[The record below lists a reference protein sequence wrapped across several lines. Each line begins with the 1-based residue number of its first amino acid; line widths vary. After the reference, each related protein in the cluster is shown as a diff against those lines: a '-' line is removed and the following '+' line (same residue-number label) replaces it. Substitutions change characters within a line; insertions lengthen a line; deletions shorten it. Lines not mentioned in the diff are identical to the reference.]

1 MERTTLDGTWTV
13 EAVHGPAQADAHR
26 EPVAAIV
33 PGCVHTDL
41 LRAGRIP
48 DPFDGDNEAA
58 TQWIGDTVWRYR
70 RTFEWSGET
79 GTGTGTHD
87 RHDLVAEG
95 LDTLATIELNGV
107 VVATTANQHRAY
119 RFPVGHL
126 LRAGANELV
135 VTFDAP
141 VPAAERLSALHGGEL
156 PHVNHHPYNALRKN
170 ASNFG
175 WDWGIDVATSGI
187 WKSIGIES
195 WSGARIAAVRP
206 LVDVDGATGVLTAH
220 VDVEFAGSSGA
231 FSQAIGSAPVAS
243 AGGDAGAGLEAR
255 ITLAPHH
262 ASAAHPG
269 ADTVPPVR
277 PADHAETAGRVVGAR
292 PVVTGPDRTAGSAVV
307 RLEVPEV
314 AVWWPRG
321 EGDQPLYDV
330 RVEVGDDVWTGRVGF
345 RTVTLDTAADAG
357 GAPFLL
363 RVNDRPVIVRGAN
376 WIPDHA
382 YLTEMTPERYADRID
397 DAIDANVN
405 LLRIWG
411 GGIYESDDLYDRC
424 DELGV
429 LVWQDF
435 LFACAAYAEE
445 PWLADEVEPEVREAV
460 TRLSPHP
467 SLVVWNGNN
476 ENLVA
481 YAEWGWRPS
490 LVGRT
495 WGNGYY
501 RSLLPSIVAEL
512 DPTRPYT
519 PGSPF
524 SFDEYLTPN
533 DERNGSVHI
542 WDVWN
547 RLDYRA
553 YADWNPRFVAEFGF
567 QGPPAWST
575 LIAVV
580 HDEPLDPDGHEM
592 LVHQKADQ
600 GNQKLADGMRGH
612 LPMPT
617 SIEDWPIEDW
627 HWAAQLNQA
636 HAIRFGMEWFRSR
649 TPDNTGMIVWQLNDD
664 WPVVSWALVDHAGIR
679 KPVWYAV
686 RQAYQP
692 VLLTVQP
699 AASGAAGA
707 AGGLDV
713 VLVNASGAS
722 VAEEVTVSRVAF
734 DGTVLESS
742 SFPLTAGP
750 ADADR
755 VTLPAA
761 LAVPGDAGSEVLV
774 VTGAGTRTV
783 FDFAEVVDQV
793 LARSPLSTTVTA
805 TDDGAV
811 VTVTATSYARD
822 VSLFP
827 DRVHP
832 AARVDDGLVSLLAG
846 ESVTFTVT
854 GAPGIDPEALVGPL
868 VLRHA
873 GSLLP

>member
-41 LRAGRIP
+41 LRAGRIA

-70 RTFEWSGET
+70 RTFEWSG
-79 GTGTGTHD
+79 TGTHD
-87 RHDLVAEG
+87 RHDLVADG

-126 LRAGANELV
+126 LRPGANELV

-206 LVDVDGATGVLTAH
+206 LVDVDRTTGVLTAH

-292 PVVTGPDRTAGSAVV
+292 PVVTGPNRTAGSAVV

-512 DPTRPYT
+512 DPTRPYM

-575 LIAVV
+575 LTAVV

-612 LPMPT
+612 LPTPT

-686 RQAYQP
+686 LQAYQP

-699 AASGAAGA
+699 DASGAAGA

-761 LAVPGDAGSEVLV
+761 LAVPEDAGSEVLV

-793 LARSPLSTTVTA
+793 LARSPLSTSVTA

-827 DRVHP
+827 DRVDP

>member
-13 EAVHGPAQADAHR
+13 EAVRGPAAADAATTPI
-26 EPVAAIV
+26 EAVV
-33 PGCVHTDL
+33 PGVVHTDL
-41 LRAGRIP
+41 LRAGLIP

-58 TQWIGDTVWRYR
+58 TQWIGDTVWRWR
-70 RTFEWSGET
+70 RTFDWHAPAAE
-79 GTGTGTHD
+79 
-87 RHDLVAEG
+87 RHDLVADG
-95 LDTLATIELNGV
+95 LDTLATIELNGI
-107 VVATTANQHRAY
+107 VVATTANQHRSY

-126 LRAGANELV
+126 LREGTNELV

-141 VPAAERLSALHGGEL
+141 VPAAERLSELHGGEL

-195 WSGARIAAVRP
+195 WSGARIASVRP
-206 LVDVDGATGVLTAH
+206 LVDIDGTDGVLTAH
-220 VDVEFAGSSGA
+220 VDVELAGSGSR
-231 FSQAIGSAPVAS
+231 FTQAIGSAPVTA
-243 AGGDAGAGLEAR
+243 AGGADTAGLEAR
-255 ITLAPHH
+255 VTLAPHR
-262 ASAAHPG
+262 ASAASAVTG
-269 ADTVPPVR
+269 TEPPVG
-277 PADHAETAGRVVGAR
+277 AGAVGVSVVGG
-292 PVVTGPDRTAGSAVV
+292 TTAVGSRRVADGSATV
-307 RLEVPEV
+307 RLVVPEV

-363 RVNDRPVIVRGAN
+363 RVNDRPVMVRGAN

-382 YLTEMTPERYADRID
+382 YLTEMTPERYADRIQ
-397 DAIDANVN
+397 DAIDANMN
-405 LLRIWG
+405 LLRVWG

-445 PWLADEVEPEVREAV
+445 PRLRDEVEPEVREAV

-481 YAEWGWRPS
+481 YAEWGWRAS

-501 RSLLPSIVAEL
+501 RDLFPAVVAEL

-553 YADWNPRFVAEFGF
+553 YADWQPRFVAEFGF

-575 LIAVV
+575 LTAVV

-600 GNQKLADGMRGH
+600 GNRKLADGMRGH
-612 LPMPT
+612 LPEPT
-617 SIEDWPIEDW
+617 SIEDW
-627 HWAAQLNQA
+627 HFAAQLNQA

-649 TPDNTGMIVWQLNDD
+649 TPDNTGMVVWQLNDD

-692 VLLTVQP
+692 VLVTVQP
-699 AASGAAGA
+699 GASASSV
-707 AGGLDV
+707 LDV
-713 VLVNASGAS
+713 VVVNASGAAVEGQVE
-722 VAEEVTVSRVAF
+722 VARMSF
-734 DGTVLESS
+734 DGTVLASG
-742 SFPLTAGP
+742 SFPVTVGA
-750 ADADR
+750 ADAAR
-755 VTLPAA
+755 VALPAS
-761 LAVPGDAGSEVLV
+761 LAVPGDPASEVLV
-774 VTGAGTRTV
+774 VTGTLGRTV
-783 FDFAEVVDQV
+783 YDFAEVIDQA
-793 LARSPLSTTVTA
+793 LESAPFTTAVEPT
-805 TDDGAV
+805 TDGAR

-822 VSLFP
+822 VSLLP
-827 DRVHP
+827 DRVDA
-832 AARVDDGLVSLLAG
+832 AARVDDGLVSLLPG

-854 GAPGIDPEALVGPL
+854 AAPGIDTGALTTRE

-873 GSLLP
+873 GSLLR

>member
-1 MERTTLDGTWTV
+1 MERTTLDGTWTL
-13 EAVHGPAQADAHR
+13 EAVHGPAEASTGR
-26 EPVAAIV
+26 IAATV
-33 PGCVHTDL
+33 PGCAHTDL
-41 LRAGRIP
+41 LRAGLIP
-48 DPFDGDNEAA
+48 HPFDGDNEAA

-70 RTFEWSGET
+70 RTFEWAAPDAE
-79 GTGTGTHD
+79 
-87 RHDLVAEG
+87 RHDLVADG
-95 LDTLATIELNGV
+95 LDTLATIELNGIV
-107 VVATTANQHRAY
+107 VGATRNQHRSY

-126 LRAGANELV
+126 LRPGTNELV

-141 VPAAERLSALHGGEL
+141 VPAAERESALHGGEL

-195 WSGARIAAVRP
+195 WSGVRIASVRP
-206 LVDVDGATGVLTAH
+206 LVDLDGADGVLTAH
-220 VDVEFAGSSGA
+220 VEVEHAGSTGA
-231 FSQAIGSAPVAS
+231 FSQAIGGAPVTS
-243 AGGDAGAGLEAR
+243 TGGDGTTGLEAR
-255 ITLAPHH
+255 ITVAPHR
-262 ASAAHPG
+262 ASATSPG
-269 ADTVPPVR
+269 SGTEPPVR
-277 PADHAETAGRVVGAR
+277 IVGSR
-292 PVVTGPDRTAGSAVV
+292 PVVDGTATVRVVVPD
-307 RLEVPEV
+307 V

-321 EGDQPLYDV
+321 EGDQPLHDV
-330 RVEVGDDVWTGRVGF
+330 RVEVGDAVWTGRVGF
-345 RTVTLDTAADAG
+345 RTVTLDTAADAD

-363 RVNDRPVIVRGAN
+363 RVNGRPVLVRGAN

-382 YLTEMTPERYADRID
+382 FLTEMTPERYADRID
-397 DAIDANVN
+397 DAVQANVN

-411 GGIYESDDLYDRC
+411 GGVYESADLYDRC

-445 PWLADEVEPEVREAV
+445 PWLADEVEAEAREAV

-501 RSLLPSIVAEL
+501 RSLLPAIVAEL

-553 YADWNPRFVAEFGF
+553 YADWDPRFVAEFGF

-575 LIAVV
+575 LTAVV

-600 GNQKLADGMRGH
+600 GNRKLADGMRGH
-612 LPMPT
+612 LPKPA
-617 SIEDWPIEDW
+617 SIEDW
-627 HWAAQLNQA
+627 HWSAQLNQA

-649 TPDNTGMIVWQLNDD
+649 TPHNTGTIVWQLNDD
-664 WPVVSWALVDHAGIR
+664 WPVVSWSLVDHAGIR

-686 RQAYQP
+686 RHAYQP

-699 AASGAAGA
+699 GNGS
-707 AGGLDV
+707 GLDL
-713 VLVNASGAS
+713 VLVNASGAR
-722 VAEEVTVSRVAF
+722 AEDTVTVERVGF
-734 DGTVLESS
+734 DGSVLAAG
-742 SFPLTAGP
+742 SFDVGAAP
-750 ADADR
+750 ADAAR
-755 VTLPAA
+755 VALPVS
-761 LAVPGDAGSEVLV
+761 LAVPEDPATEVLV
-774 VTGAGTRTV
+774 VSGPLGRTV
-783 FDFAEVVDQV
+783 HDFAEVVDQR
-793 LARSPLSTTVTA
+793 LTPAPLTVSATA
-805 TDDGAV
+805 TEDGAR

-822 VSLFP
+822 VSVFP
-827 DRVHP
+827 DRVDP
-832 AARVDDGLVSLLAG
+832 AARVDDGLVSLLPG

-854 GAPGIDPEALVGPL
+854 GAPGVDTVALGSPL

-873 GSLLP
+873 GDLHR

>member
-1 MERTTLDGTWTV
+1 MERTTLDGTWTL
-13 EAVHGPAQADAHR
+13 EAVTGPEQSAEHRGPIAAQ
-26 EPVAAIV
+26 V

-48 DPFDGDNEAA
+48 DPFDGDGEAA

-70 RTFEWSGET
+70 RTFEWAVPDET
-79 GTGTGTHD
+79 

-95 LDTLATIELNGV
+95 LDTLATIELNGI
-107 VVATTANQHRAY
+107 VVATTANQHRSY

-126 LRAGANELV
+126 LRPGTNELV

-175 WDWGIDVATSGI
+175 WDWGVDVATSGI

-195 WSGARIAAVRP
+195 WSGVRIAAVRP
-206 LVDVDGATGVLTAH
+206 LVDLDGTTGVLTAH
-220 VDVEFAGSSGA
+220 VDVEHAGSTGA

-243 AGGDAGAGLEAR
+243 TDGSAGTGLEAR
-255 ITLAPHH
+255 ITLAPLP
-262 ASAAHPG
+262 ASAAHAG
-269 ADTVPPVR
+269 SDTG
-277 PADHAETAGRVVGAR
+277 GRVVGAR

-307 RLEVPEV
+307 RLEVPDV

-363 RVNDRPVIVRGAN
+363 RVNDRPVMVRGAN

-382 YLTEMTPERYADRID
+382 YLTEMTPARYADRIQ
-397 DAIDANVN
+397 DAVDANMN
-405 LLRIWG
+405 LLRVWG

-501 RSLLPSIVAEL
+501 RSLLPSVVAEL

-533 DERNGSVHI
+533 DQRNGSVHI

-547 RLDYRA
+547 QLDYRA
-553 YADWNPRFVAEFGF
+553 YADWEPRFVAEFGF

-575 LIAVV
+575 LTAVV

-592 LVHQKADQ
+592 LVHQKAHE
-600 GNQKLADGMRGH
+600 GNRKLADGMRGH
-612 LPMPT
+612 LPSPT
-617 SIEDWPIEDW
+617 SIEDW
-627 HWAAQLNQA
+627 HFAAQLNQA

-649 TPDNTGMIVWQLNDD
+649 TPDNTGMVVWQLNDD

-699 AASGAAGA
+699 SSGGE
-707 AGGLDV
+707 GGDV
-713 VLVNASGAS
+713 VLVNASGSS
-722 VAEEVTVSRVAF
+722 VADEVTVSRVAF

-742 SFPLTAGP
+742 SFLLAADP
-750 ADADR
+750 ADVDR
-755 VTLPAA
+755 VQLPSS
-761 LAVPGDAGSEVLV
+761 LAVPGDPGSEVLV
-774 VTGAGTRTV
+774 VAGAGTRTV
-783 FDFAEVVDQV
+783 HDFAEVVDQA
-793 LARSPLSTTVTA
+793 LEPSPLQTAVAA
-805 TDDGAV
+805 TDDGAT
-811 VTVTATSYARD
+811 VTVTATAYARD

-827 DRVHP
+827 DRVD
-832 AARVDDGLVSLLAG
+832 AAAWVDDGLVSLLPG

-854 GAPGIDPEALVGPL
+854 GAPSIDTDALVHPL

>member
-1 MERTTLDGTWTV
+1 MERTTLDGTWTL
-13 EAVHGPAQADAHR
+13 EAVHGPAEAPSGR
-26 EPVAAIV
+26 IAATV
-33 PGCVHTDL
+33 PGCAHTDL
-41 LRAGRIP
+41 LRAGLVP
-48 DPFDGDNEAA
+48 HPFDGDNEAA

-70 RTFEWSGET
+70 RTFEWAAPDAE
-79 GTGTGTHD
+79 
-87 RHDLVAEG
+87 RHDLVADG

-107 VVATTANQHRAY
+107 VVGTTRNQHRSY

-126 LRAGANELV
+126 LRPGTNELV

-141 VPAAERLSALHGGEL
+141 VPAAERESALHGGEL

-195 WSGARIAAVRP
+195 WSGVRIASVRP
-206 LVDVDGATGVLTAH
+206 LVDLDGADGVLTAH
-220 VDVEFAGSSGA
+220 VEVEHAGSTGA
-231 FSQAIGSAPVAS
+231 FSQAIGGAPVTS
-243 AGGDAGAGLEAR
+243 AGGDGPTGLEAR
-255 ITLAPHH
+255 ITVAPYR
-262 ASAAHPG
+262 ASATSPG
-269 ADTVPPVR
+269 SGTEPPVR
-277 PADHAETAGRVVGAR
+277 IVGSR
-292 PVVTGPDRTAGSAVV
+292 PVVDGAATVRVVVPD
-307 RLEVPEV
+307 V

-321 EGDQPLYDV
+321 EGDQPLHDV
-330 RVEVGDDVWTGRVGF
+330 RVEVGDAVWTGRVGF
-345 RTVTLDTAADAG
+345 RTVTLDTAADAD

-363 RVNDRPVIVRGAN
+363 RVNGRPVLVRGAN

-382 YLTEMTPERYADRID
+382 FLTEMTPERYADRID
-397 DAIDANVN
+397 DAVQANVN

-411 GGIYESDDLYDRC
+411 GGVYESTDLYDRC

-445 PWLADEVEPEVREAV
+445 PWLADEVEAEAREAV

-501 RSLLPSIVAEL
+501 RSLLPAIVSEL

-553 YADWNPRFVAEFGF
+553 YGDWDPRFVTEFGF

-575 LIAVV
+575 LTAVV
-580 HDEPLDPDGHEM
+580 HDEPLDPEGHEM

-600 GNQKLADGMRGH
+600 GNRKLADGMRGH
-612 LPMPT
+612 LPTPA
-617 SIEDWPIEDW
+617 SIEDW
-627 HWAAQLNQA
+627 HWSAQLNQA

-649 TPDNTGMIVWQLNDD
+649 TPYNTGTIVWQLNDD
-664 WPVVSWALVDHAGIR
+664 WPVVSWSLVDHAGIR

-686 RQAYQP
+686 RHAYQT

-699 AASGAAGA
+699 GDGS
-707 AGGLDV
+707 GLDL
-713 VLVNASGAS
+713 VLVNGSGAR
-722 VAEEVTVSRVAF
+722 VEDTVTVERVGF
-734 DGTVLESS
+734 DGSVLATG
-742 SFPLTAGP
+742 SFDLGAAP
-750 ADADR
+750 ADAGR
-755 VTLPAA
+755 VALPVS
-761 LAVPGDAGSEVLV
+761 LAVPEDPAAEVLV
-774 VTGAGTRTV
+774 VSGPLGRTV
-783 FDFAEVVDQV
+783 HDFAEVVDQRF
-793 LARSPLSTTVTA
+793 APAPLTVSATA
-805 TDDGAV
+805 TEDGAR

-827 DRVHP
+827 DRVAP
-832 AARVDDGLVSLLAG
+832 AARVNDGLVSLLPG

-854 GAPGIDPEALVGPL
+854 GAPGVDTAALGSPL

-873 GSLLP
+873 GDLRG

>member
-1 MERTTLDGTWTV
+1 M
-13 EAVHGPAQADAHR
+13 
-26 EPVAAIV
+26 
-33 PGCVHTDL
+33 
-41 LRAGRIP
+41 
-48 DPFDGDNEAA
+48 
-58 TQWIGDTVWRYR
+58 
-70 RTFEWSGET
+70 
-79 GTGTGTHD
+79 
-87 RHDLVAEG
+87 
-95 LDTLATIELNGV
+95 
-107 VVATTANQHRAY
+107 
-119 RFPVGHL
+119 
-126 LRAGANELV
+126 
-135 VTFDAP
+135 
-141 VPAAERLSALHGGEL
+141 
-156 PHVNHHPYNALRKN
+156 
-170 ASNFG
+170 
-175 WDWGIDVATSGI
+175 
-187 WKSIGIES
+187 
-195 WSGARIAAVRP
+195 
-206 LVDVDGATGVLTAH
+206 
-220 VDVEFAGSSGA
+220 
-231 FSQAIGSAPVAS
+231 
-243 AGGDAGAGLEAR
+243 
-255 ITLAPHH
+255 
-262 ASAAHPG
+262 
-269 ADTVPPVR
+269 
-277 PADHAETAGRVVGAR
+277 
-292 PVVTGPDRTAGSAVV
+292 
-307 RLEVPEV
+307 
-314 AVWWPRG
+314 
-321 EGDQPLYDV
+321 
-330 RVEVGDDVWTGRVGF
+330 
-345 RTVTLDTAADAG
+345 
-357 GAPFLL
+357 
-363 RVNDRPVIVRGAN
+363 
-376 WIPDHA
+376 
-382 YLTEMTPERYADRID
+382 
-397 DAIDANVN
+397 N

-501 RSLLPSIVAEL
+501 RPCCPVVAEL

-533 DERNGSVHI
+533 DQRNGSVHI

-553 YADWNPRFVAEFGF
+553 YADWEPRFVAEFGF

-575 LIAVV
+575 LTAVV

-600 GNQKLADGMRGH
+600 GNRKLADGMQGH
-612 LPMPT
+612 LPSPK
-617 SIEDWPIEDW
+617 SIEDW
-627 HWAAQLNQA
+627 HFAAQLNQA

-649 TPDNTGMIVWQLNDD
+649 TPDNTGMVVWQLNDD

-699 AASGAAGA
+699 SSGGQ
-707 AGGLDV
+707 GGLDV

-722 VAEEVTVSRVAF
+722 VTDEVTVSRVAF

-742 SFPLTAGP
+742 SFTLAADP
-750 ADADR
+750 ADAAR
-755 VTLPAA
+755 VQLPTS
-761 LAVPGDAGSEVLV
+761 LAVPGDPGSEVLV

-783 FDFAEVVDQV
+783 HDFAEVVDQA
-793 LARSPLSTTVTA
+793 LEPSPLSTVVSA
-805 TDDGAV
+805 TDDGAT
-811 VTVTATSYARD
+811 VTVTATAYARD

-827 DRVHP
+827 DRVDA
-832 AARVDDGLVSLLAG
+832 AARVDDGLVSLLPG

-854 GAPGIDPEALVGPL
+854 GAPGIAAQELVHPL

>member
-70 RTFEWSGET
+70 RTFEWS
-79 GTGTGTHD
+79 GTGTHD

-206 LVDVDGATGVLTAH
+206 LVDVDGTTGVLTAH

-262 ASAAHPG
+262 ASAARPG

-277 PADHAETAGRVVGAR
+277 PVDHAETAGRVVGAR
-292 PVVTGPDRTAGSAVV
+292 PVVTGPDRTSGSAVV

-533 DERNGSVHI
+533 DARNGSVHI

-575 LIAVV
+575 LTAVV

-707 AGGLDV
+707 AGAAGGLDV

-827 DRVHP
+827 DRVDP

>member
-1 MERTTLDGTWTV
+1 MERTTLDGTWTL
-13 EAVHGPAQADAHR
+13 EAVHGPAEAPSA
-26 EPVAAIV
+26 PIAAVV
-33 PGCVHTDL
+33 PGCAHTDL
-41 LRAGRIP
+41 LRAGLIL

-70 RTFEWSGET
+70 RTFDWAAPDAE
-79 GTGTGTHD
+79 

-95 LDTLATIELNGV
+95 LDTLATIEVNGI
-107 VVATTANQHRAY
+107 VVATTANQHRSY

-126 LRAGANELV
+126 LRPGTNELV

-141 VPAAERLSALHGGEL
+141 VPAAERLSELHGGEL

-187 WKSIGIES
+187 WRSIGIES

-206 LVDVDGATGVLTAH
+206 LVDVDGTTGVLTAH
-220 VDVEFAGSSGA
+220 VDVESAGGA
-231 FSQAIGSAPVAS
+231 GVFRQAIGAAPVAS
-243 AGGDAGAGLEAR
+243 ADGATAAGTVAPGLEAR
-255 ITLAPHH
+255 ITVAPHR
-262 ASAAHPG
+262 ASAANPG
-269 ADTVPPVR
+269 SDTEPPVR
-277 PADHAETAGRVVGAR
+277 ITGVRRVEG
-292 PVVTGPDRTAGSAVV
+292 GSATL
-307 RLEVPEV
+307 RLEVPDV

-330 RVEVGDDVWTGRVGF
+330 TVEVGDDVWTGRVGF
-345 RTVTLDTAADAG
+345 RTVTLDTAADEG

-363 RVNDRPVIVRGAN
+363 RVNDRPVLVRGAN

-382 YLTEMTPERYADRID
+382 FLTEMTPERYHDRIE
-397 DAIDANVN
+397 DAIAANMN
-405 LLRIWG
+405 LLRVWG
-411 GGIYESDDLYDRC
+411 GGIYESREFYDRC

-460 TRLSPHP
+460 TRLSRHP

-481 YAEWGWRPS
+481 YAEWGWRRA

-501 RSLLPSIVAEL
+501 RSLLPAVVAEL

-533 DERNGSVHI
+533 DDRNGTVHI

-547 RLDYRA
+547 RLDYRH
-553 YADWNPRFVAEFGF
+553 YADWEPRFVAEFGF

-575 LIAVV
+575 LTAVV

-600 GNQKLADGMRGH
+600 GNRKLADGMRGH
-612 LPMPT
+612 LPSPA
-617 SIEDWPIEDW
+617 SIEDW

-692 VLLTVQP
+692 VLVTVQP
-699 AASGAAGA
+699 GAAGA
-707 AGGLDV
+707 RLDV
-713 VLVNASGAS
+713 VVVNGSGAAVS
-722 VAEEVTVSRVAF
+722 GEVHVARVRF
-734 DGTVLESS
+734 DGTPLAAE
-742 SFPLTAGP
+742 SFPVSVDV
-750 ADADR
+750 ADAAR
-755 VTLPAA
+755 VSLPSS
-761 LAVPGDAGSEVLV
+761 LAEAGDPASEVLV
-774 VTGAGTRTV
+774 VTGPLGRTV
-783 FDFAEVVDQV
+783 FDFAEVVDQA
-793 LARSPLSTTVTA
+793 LPASPFTTAVSPTP
-805 TDDGAV
+805 DGAR
-811 VTVTATSYARD
+811 VTVTATAYARD
-822 VSLFP
+822 VALFP
-827 DRVHP
+827 DRVDA
-832 AARVDDGLVSLLAG
+832 AARVDDGLVSLLPG

-854 GAPGIDPEALVGPL
+854 GAPGIDTAALL
-868 VLRHA
+868 TREVLRHA
-873 GSLLP
+873 GSLLA

>member
-1 MERTTLDGTWTV
+1 MERTTLDGPWTL
-13 EAVHGPAQADAHR
+13 EAVTGPAES
-26 EPVAAIV
+26 EPFRTPTEAVV

-48 DPFDGDNEAA
+48 DPFDGDGEAA

-70 RTFEWSGET
+70 RTFTWDSTDTEHGV
-79 GTGTGTHD
+79 GTGTAE

-95 LDTLATIELNGV
+95 LDTLATIELNGLV
-107 VVATTANQHRAY
+107 VGTTANQHRSY

-126 LRAGANELV
+126 LRPGDNELV

-141 VPAAERLSALHGGEL
+141 VPAAVRLSEQHGGEL
-156 PHVNHHPYNALRKN
+156 PHVNYHPYNALRKN

-175 WDWGIDVATSGI
+175 WDWGVDVATSGI
-187 WKSIGIES
+187 WRSIGIES
-195 WSGARIAAVRP
+195 WSGVRIAAVRP

-220 VDVEFAGSSGA
+220 VDVEHAGTTGG
-231 FSQAIGSAPVAS
+231 FRQHIGSAPVTDGTTGTS
-243 AGGDAGAGLEAR
+243 LEAR
-255 ITLAPHH
+255 VTVSGHG
-262 ASAAHPG
+262 ASVSG
-269 ADTVPPVR
+269 S
-277 PADHAETAGRVVGAR
+277 R
-292 PVVTGPDRTAGSAVV
+292 PVSGGRAAGSAAV
-307 RLEVPEV
+307 RLELPDV

-321 EGDQPLYDV
+321 HGEQPLYDV

-363 RVNDRPVIVRGAN
+363 RVNDEPLIVRGAN

-382 YLTEMTPERYADRID
+382 YLTEMTPERYAERID
-397 DAIDANVN
+397 DAVEANVN

-501 RSLLPSIVAEL
+501 RSLLPAVVAEL

-524 SFDEYLTPN
+524 SFDEYLHPN
-533 DERNGSVHI
+533 DDRNGTVHI

-547 RLDYRA
+547 TKDYTA
-553 YADWNPRFVAEFGF
+553 YADWHPRFVAEFGY

-575 LIAVV
+575 LTAVV

-592 LVHQKADQ
+592 LVHQKAHE
-600 GNQKLADGMRGH
+600 GNRKLADGMRGH
-612 LPMPT
+612 LPEPRN
-617 SIEDWPIEDW
+617 IEDW

-636 HAIRFGMEWFRSR
+636 HAIRFGMDWFRSR
-649 TPDNTGMIVWQLNDD
+649 TPDNTGMVVWQLNDD
-664 WPVVSWALVDHAGIR
+664 WPVVSWALVDHAGHR

-686 RQAYQP
+686 RQAYRP
-692 VLLTVQP
+692 VLATVQP
-699 AASGAAGA
+699 SEDGAGTEVVVVNAGA
-707 AGGLDV
+707 GAVTDDLV
-713 VLVNASGAS
+713 VERRS
-722 VAEEVTVSRVAF
+722 F
-734 DGTVLESS
+734 DGTVLASTS
-742 SFPLTAGP
+742 ASVTVAP
-750 ADADR
+750 ANAVR
-755 VTLPAA
+755 VPLPAEVA
-761 LAVPGDAGSEVLV
+761 RSEDPAGEVLV
-774 VTGAGTRTV
+774 VTGTSSGRRV
-783 FDFAEVVDQV
+783 HDLAEVVGQR
-793 LARSPLSTTVTA
+793 LARRPFTTEVEP
-805 TDDGAV
+805 TDDGAR
-811 VTVTATSYARD
+811 VTVTATGYVRD
-822 VSLFP
+822 LSLFP
-827 DRVHP
+827 DRLV
-832 AARVDDGLVSLLAG
+832 ATARVDDGLVSLLPG
-846 ESVTFTVT
+846 EHVVFTVT
-854 GAPGIDPEALVGPL
+854 RAPGIDADALVGPL

-873 GSLLP
+873 GDLLP

>member
-1 MERTTLDGTWTV
+1 MERTTLDGTWTL
-13 EAVHGPAQADAHR
+13 EAVHGPAEASTGR
-26 EPVAAIV
+26 IAATV
-33 PGCVHTDL
+33 PGCAHTDL
-41 LRAGRIP
+41 LRAGLIP
-48 DPFDGDNEAA
+48 HPFDGDNEAA

-70 RTFEWSGET
+70 RTFEWAAPDAE
-79 GTGTGTHD
+79 
-87 RHDLVAEG
+87 RHDLVADG
-95 LDTLATIELNGV
+95 LDTLATIELNGIV
-107 VVATTANQHRAY
+107 VGATRNQHRSF

-126 LRAGANELV
+126 LRPGTNELV

-141 VPAAERLSALHGGEL
+141 VPAAERESALHGGEL

-195 WSGARIAAVRP
+195 WSGVRIASVRP
-206 LVDVDGATGVLTAH
+206 LVDLDGADGVLTAH
-220 VDVEFAGSSGA
+220 VEVEHAGSTGA
-231 FSQAIGSAPVAS
+231 FSQAIGGAPVTS
-243 AGGDAGAGLEAR
+243 TGGDGTTGLEAR
-255 ITLAPHH
+255 ITVAPHRT
-262 ASAAHPG
+262 SATSPG
-269 ADTVPPVR
+269 SGTEPPVR
-277 PADHAETAGRVVGAR
+277 IVGSR
-292 PVVTGPDRTAGSAVV
+292 PVVDGTATVRVVVPD
-307 RLEVPEV
+307 V

-321 EGDQPLYDV
+321 EGDQPLHDV
-330 RVEVGDDVWTGRVGF
+330 RVEVGDAVWTGRVGF
-345 RTVTLDTAADAG
+345 RTVTLDTAADAD

-363 RVNDRPVIVRGAN
+363 RVNGRPVLVRGAN

-382 YLTEMTPERYADRID
+382 FLTEMTPERYADRID
-397 DAIDANVN
+397 DAVQANVN

-411 GGIYESDDLYDRC
+411 GGVYESADLYDRC

-445 PWLADEVEPEVREAV
+445 PWLADEVEAEAREAV

-501 RSLLPSIVAEL
+501 RSLLPAIVAEL

-553 YADWNPRFVAEFGF
+553 YADWDPRFVAEFGF

-575 LIAVV
+575 LTAVV

-600 GNQKLADGMRGH
+600 GNRKLADGMRGH
-612 LPMPT
+612 LPKPA
-617 SIEDWPIEDW
+617 SIEDW
-627 HWAAQLNQA
+627 HWSAQLNQA

-649 TPDNTGMIVWQLNDD
+649 TPHNTGTIVWQLNDD
-664 WPVVSWALVDHAGIR
+664 WPVVSWSLVDHAGIR

-686 RQAYQP
+686 RHAYQP

-699 AASGAAGA
+699 GNGS
-707 AGGLDV
+707 GLDL
-713 VLVNASGAS
+713 VLVNASGAR
-722 VAEEVTVSRVAF
+722 AEDTVTVERVGF
-734 DGTVLESS
+734 DGSVLAAG
-742 SFPLTAGP
+742 SFDVGAAP
-750 ADADR
+750 ADAAR
-755 VTLPAA
+755 VALPVS
-761 LAVPGDAGSEVLV
+761 LAVPEDPATEVLV
-774 VTGAGTRTV
+774 VSGPLGRTV
-783 FDFAEVVDQV
+783 HDFAEVVDQR
-793 LARSPLSTTVTA
+793 LTPAPLTVSATA
-805 TDDGAV
+805 TEDGAR

-822 VSLFP
+822 VSVFP
-827 DRVHP
+827 DRVDP
-832 AARVDDGLVSLLAG
+832 AARVDDGLVSLLPG

-854 GAPGIDPEALVGPL
+854 GAPGVDTVALGSPL

-873 GSLLP
+873 GDLHR